1 MVFGRFNKNNLK
13 NENKMNVQI
22 FFKEKAQMALFQGID
37 ELTDAVASTLGPK
50 GHSVIIDRGFGIPH
64 ITKDGVTV
72 ARAYDTDNSMKRM
85 GATLV
90 KTVAAKTCDE
100 AGDGTTTATIL
111 TRALIKEGMGVLP
124 NVKNPQLFKEGIE
137 AAKDYAADF
146 IRSVSTEIDKNEFE
160 RIRQIA
166 TISANGDDEIGC
178 IISEAIGKVG
188 NDGVITVEESS
199 KGNETTVEVTTGFQ
213 WEKGLVNP
221 YFVTDPE
228 RMESVLDKPYILIFG
243 QNINYPQE
251 IFPIIQTVYSAKRS
265 ILIVAPNASNDVIK
279 FLVTNVQQQNGLKAC
294 FVKAP
299 GYGQIQKDMIE
310 DLAVKVGAKVVG
322 DEYGRSVEH
331 LGTDWLGEC
340 ERSVVSTNRT
350 ILVGG
355 VGTDADINVRVESI
369 KHLIEENS
377 NPYDVEK
384 YRERISKLTGGAAVI
399 YVGADSEVEMKE
411 RKDRVDD
418 AVAATRAALEEG
430 YVPGG
435 GTIQFRAA
443 KVLREC
449 KENEGKSNDF
459 INGWNIVV
467 EALLAPFRQLC
478 ENACVNATRLEVDL
492 EKLQFGFGFNFG
504 SGVVEDMLEAG
515 IIDPAKVSR
524 VALENS
530 VSVAI
535 QFLNTSCAM
544 SASDEQTKK

>member
-1 MVFGRFNKNNLK
+1 
-13 NENKMNVQI
+13 MNVRI
-22 FFKEKAQMALFQGID
+22 LFKKDAQEALFQGID
-37 ELTDAVASTLGPK
+37 ELADAVSSTLGPK
-50 GHSVIIDRGFGIPH
+50 GHSVIIDKGYGVPH

-72 ARAYDTDNSMKRM
+72 ARAYDTDDTMKRM

-111 TRALIKEGMGVLP
+111 TRALIKHGMEVLP
-124 NVKNPQLFKEGIE
+124 NVKNPQRFKQGME
-137 AAKDYAADF
+137 AAKSEAVKFMQVMAKEIGEEDF
-146 IRSVSTEIDKNEFE
+146 DRV
-160 RIRQIA
+160 RQIA
-166 TISANGDDEIGC
+166 TISSNGDEEVGC
-178 IISEAIGKVG
+178 IITEAIGKVG

-228 RMESVLDKPYILIFG
+228 RIEAVLDKPYILIFG

-251 IFPIIQTVYSAKRS
+251 ILPIIQTVYSAKRS
-265 ILIVAPNASNDVIK
+265 VLIVAPNASNDVIK
-279 FLVTNVQQQNGLKAC
+279 FLVTNIQQQNGLKAC

-299 GYGQIQKDMIE
+299 GYGQIQKDLIE
-310 DLAVKVGAKVVG
+310 DLAVKVGAKAVG
-322 DEYGRSVEH
+322 DEFGRPLDK

-340 ERSVVSTNRT
+340 DRVVVSTNRT
-350 ILVGG
+350 VLVGG
-355 VGTDADINVRVESI
+355 VGTPEDINVRVESI
-369 KHLIEENS
+369 KHLLEDTS
-377 NPYDVEK
+377 NAYDIEK
-384 YRERISKLTGGAAVI
+384 YRERISKLTGGAAVV

-418 AVAATRAALEEG
+418 AIAATRAALEEG

-435 GTIQFRAA
+435 GTVQLRAA
-443 KVLREC
+443 EHLRTDEAV
-449 KENEGKSNDF
+449 KNEHPDF
-459 INGWNIVV
+459 LIGWNVV
-467 EALLAPFRQLC
+467 MEALLAPFYQLC
-478 ENACVNATRLEVDL
+478 ENAGVNAVKMEVEL
-492 EKLQFGFGFNFG
+492 LKQSTAWWMGYNPVSEKI
-504 SGVVEDMLEAG
+504 EDMFEAG

-524 VALENS
+524 VSLENS

-544 SASDEQTKK
+544 SANDEPNNK

>member
-1 MVFGRFNKNNLK
+1 
-13 NENKMNVQI
+13 MNVRI
-22 FFKEKAQMALFQGID
+22 LFKKDAQEALFQGID
-37 ELTDAVASTLGPK
+37 ELADAVSSTLGPK
-50 GHSVIIDRGFGIPH
+50 GHSVIIDKGYGVPH

-72 ARAYDTDNSMKRM
+72 ARAYDTDDTMKRM

-111 TRALIKEGMGVLP
+111 TRALIKHGMEVLP
-124 NVKNPQLFKEGIE
+124 NVKNPQRFKQGME
-137 AAKDYAADF
+137 AAKSEAVKFIQVMAKEIGEEDF
-146 IRSVSTEIDKNEFE
+146 DRV
-160 RIRQIA
+160 RQIA
-166 TISANGDDEIGC
+166 TISSNGDEEVGC
-178 IISEAIGKVG
+178 IITEAIGKVG

-228 RMESVLDKPYILIFG
+228 RIEAVLDKPYILIFG

-251 IFPIIQTVYSAKRS
+251 ILPIIQTVYSAKRS
-265 ILIVAPNASNDVIK
+265 VLIVAPNASNDVIK
-279 FLVTNVQQQNGLKAC
+279 FLVTNIQQQNGLKAC

-299 GYGQIQKDMIE
+299 GYGQIQKDLIE
-310 DLAVKVGAKVVG
+310 DLAVKVGAKAVG
-322 DEYGRSVEH
+322 DEFGRPVDK

-340 ERSVVSTNRT
+340 DRVVVSTNRT
-350 ILVGG
+350 VLVGG
-355 VGTDADINVRVESI
+355 VGTPEDINVRVESI
-369 KHLIEENS
+369 KHLLEETS
-377 NPYDVEK
+377 NAYDIEK
-384 YRERISKLTGGAAVI
+384 YRERISKLTGGAAVV

-418 AVAATRAALEEG
+418 AIAATRAALEEG

-435 GTIQFRAA
+435 GTVQLRAA
-443 KVLREC
+443 EHLRTE
-449 KENEGKSNDF
+449 EAVGAEHPDF
-459 INGWNIVV
+459 LIGWNVV
-467 EALLAPFRQLC
+467 MEALLAPFYQLC
-478 ENACVNATRLEVDL
+478 ENAGVNAVKMEVEL
-492 EKLQFGFGFNFG
+492 LKQSTAWWMGYNPVSEKI
-504 SGVVEDMLEAG
+504 EDMFEAG

-524 VALENS
+524 VSIENS

-544 SASDEQTKK
+544 SANDEPNNK

>member
-1 MVFGRFNKNNLK
+1 
-13 NENKMNVQI
+13 MNVRI
-22 FFKEKAQMALFQGID
+22 LFKKDAQEALFQGID
-37 ELTDAVASTLGPK
+37 ELADAVSSTLGPK
-50 GHSVIIDRGFGIPH
+50 GHSVIIDKGYGVPH

-72 ARAYDTDNSMKRM
+72 ARAYDTDDTMKRM

-111 TRALIKEGMGVLP
+111 TRALIKHGMEVLP
-124 NVKNPQLFKEGIE
+124 NVKNPQRFKQGME
-137 AAKDYAADF
+137 AAKSEAVKFMQVMAKEIGEEDF
-146 IRSVSTEIDKNEFE
+146 DRV
-160 RIRQIA
+160 RQIA
-166 TISANGDDEIGC
+166 TISSNGDEEVGC
-178 IISEAIGKVG
+178 IITEAIGKVG

-228 RMESVLDKPYILIFG
+228 RIEAVLDKPYILIFG

-251 IFPIIQTVYSAKRS
+251 ILPIIQTVYSAKRS
-265 ILIVAPNASNDVIK
+265 VLIVAPNASNDVIK
-279 FLVTNVQQQNGLKAC
+279 FLVTNIQQQNGLKAC

-299 GYGQIQKDMIE
+299 GYGQIQKDLIE
-310 DLAVKVGAKVVG
+310 DLAVKVGAKAVG
-322 DEYGRSVEH
+322 DEFGRSVDK

-340 ERSVVSTNRT
+340 DRVVVSTNRT
-350 ILVGG
+350 VLVGG
-355 VGTDADINVRVESI
+355 VGTPEDINIRVESI
-369 KHLIEENS
+369 KHLLEDTS
-377 NPYDVEK
+377 NAYDIEK
-384 YRERISKLTGGAAVI
+384 YRERISKLTGGAAVV

-418 AVAATRAALEEG
+418 AIAATRAALEEG

-435 GTIQFRAA
+435 GTVQLRAA
-443 KVLREC
+443 EHLRTDEAV
-449 KENEGKSNDF
+449 ENEHPDF
-459 INGWNIVV
+459 LIGWNVV
-467 EALLAPFRQLC
+467 MEALLAPFYQLC
-478 ENACVNATRLEVDL
+478 ENAGVNAVKMEVEL
-492 EKLQFGFGFNFG
+492 LNQSTAWWMGYNPVSEKI
-504 SGVVEDMLEAG
+504 EDMFEAG

-524 VALENS
+524 VSLENS

-544 SASDEQTKK
+544 SANDEPNNK

>member
-1 MVFGRFNKNNLK
+1 
-13 NENKMNVQI
+13 MNVKI
-22 FFKEKAQMALFQGID
+22 LFKTKAQQALFAGIE
-37 ELTDAVASTLGPK
+37 ELAEAVASTLGPK
-50 GHSVIIDRGFGIPH
+50 GHSVIIDRGFGVPH

-72 ARAYDTDNSMKRM
+72 ARAYDTDDTMKRM

-111 TRALIKEGMGVLP
+111 TRALIKHGMEVLP
-124 NVKNPQLFKEGIE
+124 NVKNPQRFKQGME
-137 AAKDYAADF
+137 AAKSEAVKFIKMMAKEIGEEDF
-146 IRSVSTEIDKNEFE
+146 DRV
-160 RIRQIA
+160 RQIA
-166 TISANGDDEIGC
+166 TISSNGDEEVGC
-178 IISEAIGKVG
+178 IITEAIGKVG

-228 RMESVLDKPYILIFG
+228 RIEAVLDSPYILIFG

-251 IFPIIQTVYSAKRS
+251 ILPIIQTVYSAKRS
-265 ILIVAPNASNDVIK
+265 VLIVAPNASNDVIK
-279 FLVTNVQQQNGLKAC
+279 FLVTNIQQQNGLKAC

-299 GYGQIQKDMIE
+299 GYGQIQKDLIE
-310 DLAVKVGAKVVG
+310 DLAIKVGAKAVG
-322 DEYGRSVEH
+322 DEFGRPVDQ
-331 LGTDWLGEC
+331 LGTDWLGAC
-340 ERSVVSTNRT
+340 DRVVVSTNRT
-350 ILVGG
+350 VLVGG
-355 VGTDADINVRVESI
+355 VGTPEDINVRVESI
-369 KHLIEENS
+369 KHLLEDAS
-377 NPYDVEK
+377 NAYDIEK
-384 YRERISKLTGGAAVI
+384 YRERISKLTGGAAVV

-435 GTIQFRAA
+435 GTVQLRAA
-443 KVLREC
+443 EHLRTDEAVK
-449 KENEGKSNDF
+449 KEHPDF
-459 INGWNIVV
+459 LIGWNVV
-467 EALLAPFRQLC
+467 IEALLAPFYQLC
-478 ENACVNATRLEVDL
+478 ENAGVNAVKMEVKL
-492 EKLQFGFGFNFG
+492 LNQSTAWWVGYNSVSEK
-504 SGVVEDMLEAG
+504 VEDMFEAG

-524 VALENS
+524 VSLENS

-544 SASDEQTKK
+544 SANDEPNNK

>member
-1 MVFGRFNKNNLK
+1 
-13 NENKMNVQI
+13 MNVRI
-22 FFKEKAQMALFQGID
+22 LFKKDAQEALFQGID
-37 ELTDAVASTLGPK
+37 ELADAVSSTLGPK
-50 GHSVIIDRGFGIPH
+50 GHSVIIDKGYGVPH

-72 ARAYDTDNSMKRM
+72 ARAYDTDDTMKRM

-111 TRALIKEGMGVLP
+111 TRALIKHGMEVLP
-124 NVKNPQLFKEGIE
+124 NVKNPQRFKQGME
-137 AAKDYAADF
+137 AAKSEAVKFMQVMAKEIGEEDF
-146 IRSVSTEIDKNEFE
+146 DRV
-160 RIRQIA
+160 RQIA
-166 TISANGDDEIGC
+166 TISSNGDEEVGC
-178 IISEAIGKVG
+178 IITEAIGKVG

-228 RMESVLDKPYILIFG
+228 RIEAVLDKPYILIFG

-251 IFPIIQTVYSAKRS
+251 ILPIIQTVYSAKRS
-265 ILIVAPNASNDVIK
+265 VLIVAPNASNDVIK
-279 FLVTNVQQQNGLKAC
+279 FLVTNIQQQNGLKAC

-299 GYGQIQKDMIE
+299 GYGQIQKDLIE
-310 DLAVKVGAKVVG
+310 DLAVKVGAKAVG
-322 DEYGRSVEH
+322 DEFGRPVDK

-340 ERSVVSTNRT
+340 DRVVVSTNRT
-350 ILVGG
+350 VLVGG
-355 VGTDADINVRVESI
+355 VGTPEDINVRVESI
-369 KHLIEENS
+369 KHLLEDTS
-377 NPYDVEK
+377 NAYDIEK
-384 YRERISKLTGGAAVI
+384 YRERISKLTGGAAVV

-418 AVAATRAALEEG
+418 AIAATRAALEEG

-435 GTIQFRAA
+435 GTVQLRAA
-443 KVLREC
+443 EQLRTDEAV
-449 KENEGKSNDF
+449 KAEHPDF
-459 INGWNIVV
+459 LIGWNVV
-467 EALLAPFRQLC
+467 MEALLAPFYQLC
-478 ENACVNATRLEVDL
+478 ENAGVNAVKMEVEL
-492 EKLQFGFGFNFG
+492 LNQSTAWWIGYNPVSEKI
-504 SGVVEDMLEAG
+504 EDMFEAG

-524 VALENS
+524 VSLENS

-544 SASDEQTKK
+544 SANDEPNNK